1 MSLSALW
8 LHDCLT
14 THHECLLPI
23 NETPPMPTRIIDV
36 GGHHQQPR
44 LIISHGKREPYC
56 TLSYCW
62 GQAPPCS
69 TLKSNFEERLN
80 GFRLESLPR
89 TLSEAIVVARSL
101 GLSYIWID
109 SVCIIQDD
117 PSDWAAESKVTFG
130 IENGRSS
137 NLFVGAV
144 PMRENDDYDHRKLEA
159 TDVRGW
165 TLQEQLLSQRLLH
178 FSAEQVLWECTTC
191 RASESDPVGE
201 RNKHRFGKDVPSQL
215 IPLDLRE
222 LMTQH
227 DQGFQVV
234 DCHERTQ
241 RQWQSL
247 VENYMARK
255 LTKESDRLMAVI
267 GIASRLEPLLDTSFV
282 LGVWSST
289 QFWPS
294 LLWRLKPR
302 TDELPGPPNTSFP
315 SWSWASART
324 RVVFSWK
331 SQSSDNIWL
340 QVQPETSF
348 LSELICIDAENDLSS
363 VPLTGKV
370 MMKGKLRRLFH
381 YPLTDLDFCQSENL
395 SGRTR
400 RYQTRITPWQSEKHR
415 LDTPSGCAEQDSKGS
430 EDV

>member
-23 NETPPMPTRIIDV
+23 NETPPMPKRIIDV
-36 GGHHQQPR
+36 GGHHQRPR
-44 LIISHGKREPYC
+44 LIISHGRREPYC

-62 GQAPPCS
+62 GQAPPFN

-80 GFRLESLPR
+80 GFRLENLPR

-117 PSDWAAESKVTFG
+117 PSDWAAESKVMADVYRRSILTIVASASENSSEGLFRPRKRRQTFPVQFFPNFNRREKVTFG
-130 IENGRSS
+130 VENGRSS

-144 PMRENDDYDHRKLEA
+144 PTRKNDDYDHRKPEA

-165 TLQEQLLSQRLLH
+165 TLQEQLLSQRLLY
-178 FSAEQVLWECTTC
+178 FSAEQVFWECTTC
-191 RASESDPVGE
+191 RASESDPVRE
-201 RNKHRFGKDVPSQL
+201 RNKNRFGKDVPSQL

-247 VENYMARK
+247 VENYTARK
-255 LTKESDRLMAVI
+255 LTKESDRLMAII
-267 GIASRLEPLLDTSFV
+267 GIASRLEPLLDASFV
-282 LGVWSST
+282 LGIWSST

-302 TDELPGPPNTSFP
+302 TDELPGPSNTSFP

-324 RVVFSWK
+324 RVVFS
-331 SQSSDNIWL
+331 
-340 QVQPETSF
+340 
-348 LSELICIDAENDLSS
+348 
-363 VPLTGKV
+363 
-370 MMKGKLRRLFH
+370 
-381 YPLTDLDFCQSENL
+381 
-395 SGRTR
+395 
-400 RYQTRITPWQSEKHR
+400 
-415 LDTPSGCAEQDSKGS
+415 
-430 EDV
+430 